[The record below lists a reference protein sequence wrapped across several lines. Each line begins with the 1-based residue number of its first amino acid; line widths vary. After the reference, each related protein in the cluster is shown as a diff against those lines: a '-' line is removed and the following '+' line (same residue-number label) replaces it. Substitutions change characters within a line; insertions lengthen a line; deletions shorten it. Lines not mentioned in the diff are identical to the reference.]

1 MKFVLK
7 VLVLAVLV
15 VLSKLAQEQS
25 IALHIPDG
33 AGEPELFS
41 QNLESAKLIKVNQ
54 LPVSAKFEK
63 SGCSRMKG
71 FGASKCGLRRI

>member
-33 AGEPELFS
+33 AGQPEFFT
-41 QNLESAKLIKVNQ
+41 QNLEASKPIEVKQA
-54 LPVSAKFEK
+54 PVSIHFEK
-63 SGCSRMKG
+63 TS
-71 FGASKCGLRRI
+71 LHLN